1 MTPTASECI
10 DFSGWGCSSL
20 PRKETALIS
29 QAYQGMFS
37 CCTRTSLWPGGHI
50 EPPICGFRHPFR
62 VGAFGARRIG
72 QSHHR
77 AAEYMWIATIWRENK
92 ENAQYKELG
101 NSPFT
106 NTALQIP
113 NITRFNVKWTNEDNV
128 GMFIQVGIGQTSG
141 NTLRD
146 KKDGPLSNSNG
157 VDLRHAYGWWDLTDH
172 FQFLAGK
179 TTTPISPLMPYQ
191 LIGTRSGSLNIIGEG
206 YGELYSGRFA
216 QIRGTYHFSNT
227 VRLAVALVDPNGAAL
242 DNYAPYPGE
251 DGIEYQTDTKLPRIE
266 LGLPIYA
273 EFVNIY
279 PSFLYQRRKVD
290 FLSDQAFYAGIDN
303 QIDTYIAS
311 LGILASLGP
320 FQISAEGNW
329 GQNWSN
335 TGCGIGVSPPARNS
349 GATIY
354 DHQLDNTTTYAW
366 WADGSY
372 RLGIV
377 TPHIVYG
384 QMKSEGD
391 KNPMR
396 YKSWFWGI
404 SIPIEMARG
413 FTLVPEFM
421 WYDDGDDNRNAWND
435 RVDNGRYAIYGVQF
449 QFRF

>member
-1 MTPTASECI
+1 M
-10 DFSGWGCSSL
+10 F
-20 PRKETALIS
+20 ALL
-29 QAYQGMFS
+29 ALNAWAKVTM
-37 CCTRTSLWPGGHI
+37 GG
-50 EPPICGFRHPFR
+50 
-62 VGAFGARRIG
+62 RIYVDCYYLE
-72 QSHHR
+72 R
-77 AAEYMWIATIWRENK
+77 NK
-92 ENAQYKELG
+92 ENAQSKNLG
-101 NSPFT
+101 NDPFT
-106 NTALQIP
+106 NTTLQIP
-113 NITRFNVKWTNEDNV
+113 NITRFDVKWTNEDDV
-128 GMFIQVGIGQTSG
+128 GMYMELGIGQ
-141 NTLRD
+141 LRGD
-146 KKDGPLSNSNG
+146 TAESDSSG
-157 VDLRHAYGWWDLTDH
+157 VDLRHAYGWWNLTDN

-179 TTTPISPLMPYQ
+179 TTTPISPLLPYQ

-242 DNYAPYPGE
+242 GNYIPYPE
-251 DGIEYQTDTKLPRIE
+251 EGIEVQTDTKLPRIE

-273 EFVNIY
+273 GPISIY

-290 FLSDQAFYAGIDN
+290 VLSGPPSYAGIDN
-303 QIDTYIAS
+303 RIDTYIAS
-311 LGILASLGP
+311 LGILASLGS

-335 TGCGIGVSPPARNS
+335 TGCGIGVSPPARYS
-349 GATIY
+349 AATIY
-354 DHQLDNTTTYAW
+354 DHRLDNTTTYAW

-372 RLGIV
+372 RLGMV

-391 KNPMR
+391 RNPMR

-421 WYDDGDDNRNAWND
+421 WYDDGNDNRNAWNN